1 MSQWQ
6 ERLTRESSPAHRL
19 EGELRY
25 ALVAPLV
32 REASV
37 WVDLGSGSGVAA
49 ADGLAGRLAGRTLLV
64 DVSAEALE
72 DAVREL
78 PGSETLA
85 ADLGTADGAAA
96 VRDALADTPAGGLV
110 TCFETL
116 AHLERFDTAVSLLL
130 ELGDR
135 GFTVVISVPND
146 AFWSVENPFHRTA
159 WGEGAAEEL
168 ARLLP
173 GDHVRLEQVPA
184 RASAIAPAG
193 EAATVALGD
202 VELPAARVPS
212 HYLLGFGPQAHR
224 LAPLAGARAADA
236 GEERRWERER
246 ASRLALLEARVQEL
260 EGAR

>member
-1 MSQWQ
+1 M
-6 ERLTRESSPAHRL
+6 RETKPARRL

-37 WVDLGSGSGVAA
+37 WADLGAGSGVAA

-72 DAVREL
+72 DAAREL

-85 ADLGTADGAAA
+85 ADLTTDEGCAA

-110 TCFETL
+110 TCFEAL
-116 AHLERFDTAVSLLL
+116 SHLTSFVPLVTLLL

-135 GFTVVISVPND
+135 GFTVVLSVPND
-146 AFWSVENPFHRTA
+146 AFWSVQNPHHKTS

-173 GDHVRLEQVPA
+173 GDHVRLEQVA
-184 RASAIAPAG
+184 VHGSAIAPAG
-193 EAATVALGD
+193 EAATLALGD
-202 VELPAARVPS
+202 VELPGTRVPS
-212 HYLLGFGPQAHR
+212 NYVLAFGPQAHQ

-246 ASRLALLEARVQEL
+246 SSQLALLEARLQEL
-260 EGAR
+260 ESAR